1 MNMSNDIKKQTGGKY
16 KSFSKMITAMNINW
30 IFFLLCM
37 CEISTKSKGCKVYI
51 YIYLKSLVSSPTV
64 QNFLAD
70 DVL

>member
-16 KSFSKMITAMNINW
+16 KSFSKHDNSNEHKLD
-30 IFFLLCM
+30 FFLLCM
-37 CEISTKSKGCKVYI
+37 CEISTKSKGCNVYI